1 MALMEPTTT
10 VNTLNDS
17 QTSNGTEFIDLHDLP
32 FAFQSSEESQEDLVL
47 IDEIGDSSSPK
58 VNVVEDDDIQI
69 IAEVKG
75 NVNDH
80 SARKRKAPPVA
91 LSSDS
96 EIDPEEVQIV
106 GVKRSRITVQSAA
119 DSTITQLLSAYRTKF
134 PKKFLHFDQQIMRFF
149 EKHVQ
154 NDVTYAWKM
163 KARDQLQ
170 SCIRQVFPNARLFAV
185 GSTVNGCGSYDSDM
199 DLCCVVSGYIHDGNL
214 RSFGIRT
221 LRKIRKHLFQSYDQ
235 EIMNKCEFIQA
246 KVPILRIEFKDRFNT
261 LQVDL
266 NINNE
271 AGIRN
276 SHLLHYY
283 SRVDDRFPALCLLI
297 KHWAKEHGIA
307 DAAIGFLNS
316 YSLILLCLHYLQ
328 AVVSPPILP
337 NLQTLFPEQFS
348 DFVELNSTSLFLDL
362 ERRYPDP
369 KLNTMSVGELL
380 IGMFDYYSKFDFDN
394 WAISVRKGRTFKR
407 CELCSSTD
415 RFCMFIE
422 EPYDLNNTARCVTD
436 RENFDVIMET
446 FRSARRHFLGKKKPD
461 LRSIVKEVMNK

>member
-1 MALMEPTTT
+1 MEPSSLICTICLF
-10 VNTLNDS
+10 V
-17 QTSNGTEFIDLHDLP
+17 
-32 FAFQSSEESQEDLVL
+32 FQSSEESQEDLVL
-47 IDEIGDSSSPK
+47 IDEIGDSLSPN

-69 IAEVKG
+69 IAEVKA
-75 NVNDH
+75 NTNDH

-91 LSSDS
+91 FSSDS
-96 EIDPEEVQIV
+96 EIDSEEVQFI
-106 GVKRSRITVQSAA
+106 GVKRSRIAIENTA
-119 DSTITQLLSAYRTKF
+119 DTNIAQLLSAYRKRF

-199 DLCCVVSGYIHDGNL
+199 DLCCVTPDYMHDGNL
-214 RSFGIRT
+214 RAFGIRT

-246 KVPILRIEFKDRFNT
+246 KVPILRIEFKDQFNT

-266 NINNE
+266 NVNNE

-283 SRVDDRFPALCLLI
+283 SRIDDRFPALCLLI

-348 DFVELNSTSLFLDL
+348 DFVELGKTSLFLDL
-362 ERRYPDP
+362 ERHP

-380 IGMFDYYSKFDFDN
+380 IGMFDYYSKFDFNN
-394 WAISVRKGRTFKR
+394 WAISVRTGKTFSR
-407 CELCSSTD
+407 RELCKSTD

-422 EPYDLNNTARCVTD
+422 EPYDRNNTARCVTD
-436 RENFDVIMET
+436 PDNFEVIMET

-461 LRSIVKEVMNK
+461 LGSVVKVVLKN